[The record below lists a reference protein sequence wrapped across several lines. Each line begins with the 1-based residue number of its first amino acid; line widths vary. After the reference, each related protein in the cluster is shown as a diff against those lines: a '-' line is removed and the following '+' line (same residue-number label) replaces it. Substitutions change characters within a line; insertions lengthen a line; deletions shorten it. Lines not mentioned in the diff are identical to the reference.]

1 MPDMVS
7 FQRNAFQSSVNAS
20 FKTLRDDLDFIDVTL
35 VCDDGQKMGAHQ
47 VRTPNNVYYGL
58 FKKCLLL
65 KTKVILATESTF
77 FRKLLLANKHGHP
90 LIHMRGLTSVD
101 LAAILDFLYSGEATI
116 SRTNLGAFLILAEQ
130 LQLEGLVTEE
140 AKKNAIDSEEMFE
153 RNLDEITTEMFD
165 RKPIE
170 TTRQFSAEANF
181 KSSFSA
187 DSKGLSEMVKSMMEK
202 SGKTIS
208 RNIRGKLR
216 EEKANVCNVCGKEGP
231 YTTITDHIE
240 ANHIEG
246 ICLPCNFCDT
256 TCTSRLSLR
265 WHKRKYHSNGNISQ
279 SPI

>member
-1 MPDMVS
+1 MK
-7 FQRNAFQSSVNAS
+7 VNL
-20 FKTLRDDLDFIDVTL
+20 K
-35 VCDDGQKMGAHQ
+35 VC
-47 VRTPNNVYYGL
+47 L
-58 FKKCLLL
+58 FP
-65 KTKVILATESTF
+65 KVILAMESPF
-77 FRKLLLANKHGHP
+77 FRKVLFPNKHGHP
-90 LIHMRGLTSVD
+90 LIHMRGLSS
-101 LAAILDFLYSGEATI
+101 LHLEAILDFLYRGETTV
-116 SRTNLGAFLILAEQ
+116 SRKNLDSFLVVAEQ
-130 LQLEGLVTEE
+130 LQLNGLIAEE
-140 AKKNAIDSEEMFE
+140 AEREAELKEVAAHEEIFE

-202 SGKTIS
+202 SGKMIS